1 MRLWGLELA
10 MQVVTKYDHEVI
22 LQMLLIFYKALIQY
36 FVTIEPIGSIV
47 VELGVFGSLV
57 FTEEVVSGLFKAKL
71 SLFKKTRMLTNPFKP
86 LI

>member
-1 MRLWGLELA
+1 MKLWDLELA

-57 FTEEVVSGLFKAKL
+57 FTEEVVLGLLKAKFFFSRKL
-71 SLFKKTRMLTNPFKP
+71 ECL
-86 LI
+86 LIHSNL